1 MERQLQKREH
11 NPLAGEGVPYVL
23 ALGVVGV
30 MLYVV
35 GLPAFVI
42 IFLAAF
48 SFFLWK
54 IFATGAA
61 SDTRKIFEFYLAASE
76 ILRDDERRWYGFEVN
91 DTISRGEKL
100 LSSMVTSP
108 PLLQFAVG
116 ALYLKSGDHGSA
128 EKYLSHVVGE
138 DALSE
143 SAIVFPSNELREYVR
158 VFRKIERDPMDA
170 PKTTAAVRS
179 LERLRKNKGNG
190 LLEQARLKLTEEQE
204 QPSENGDGRNRARFL
219 SFVDDS
225 SDVGESSIMVDNKNA
240 PIGSKTETAEN
251 RKKRFDAEVDGSSEG
266 KYPNRKPISEVLQ
279 DIYDDKIQ

>member
-61 SDTRKIFEFYLAASE
+61 SDTRKIFEFYLAANE

-91 DTISRGEKL
+91 DTISRGEKI
-100 LSSMVTSP
+100 LSSMVTAP

-128 EKYLSHVVGE
+128 EKYLSHVVGD

-158 VFRKIERDPMDA
+158 VLRKIERDPMDA

-179 LERLRKNKGNG
+179 LERLRKNRGQ
-190 LLEQARLKLTEEQE
+190 LMLDQAKQKLTEEQE
-204 QPSENGDGRNRARFL
+204 HLPDTKDGRERARFL
-219 SFVDDS
+219 SFNDETQDHAAQAYHVANRDET
-225 SDVGESSIMVDNKNA
+225 GGA
-240 PIGSKTETAEN
+240 KTETAEN
-251 RKKRFDAEVDGSSEG
+251 RKRRFDSEVNGSSEG
-266 KYPNRKPISEVLQ
+266 KYPTRKPISEVLQ

>member
-1 MERQLQKREH
+1 MQRELQKRDP

-23 ALGVVGV
+23 ALGVVGI
-30 MLYVV
+30 MLYVI

-42 IFLAAF
+42 FFLAAF

-76 ILRDDERRWYGFEVN
+76 ILRDDERRWYGFELN
-91 DTISRGEKL
+91 DTISRGEKII
-100 LSSMVTSP
+100 SSMATSP
-108 PLLQFAVG
+108 PLLQFALG
-116 ALYLKSGDHGSA
+116 ALYLKAGDHGSA
-128 EKYLSHVVGE
+128 EKNLSHVIGE

-158 VFRKIERDPMDA
+158 VLRKIERDPADA

-179 LERLRKNKGNG
+179 LERLRKNKGQAM
-190 LLEQARLKLTEEQE
+190 LEQAHLKLTEEQE
-204 QPSENGDGRNRARFL
+204 LPSENGDGRNRARFL
-219 SFVDDS
+219 SFGDDS
-225 SDVGESSIMVDNKNA
+225 SDVGVSSILVDNKHA
-240 PIGSKTETAEN
+240 HIGSKSETAEN
-251 RKKRFDAEVDGSSEG
+251 RKRRFDAEVDGSNEG
-266 KYPNRKPISEVLQ
+266 KYPSRKPISEVLQ